1 MISFKDNNIYTS
13 IPEKLDQEYFESIVK
28 KDNIII
34 ERIISKG
41 HITPKGEWYDQDK
54 DEWVMLLQGQALILF
69 DYPKKEVMLFEGDY
83 LLIPA
88 HSRHRVEWTLPDVN
102 TLWLAIHF

>member
-54 DEWVMLLQGQALILF
+54 DEWVILLRGQALVLF
-69 DYPKKEVMLFEGDY
+69 ELPEKEVMLFEGDY

-102 TLWLAIHF
+102 TFWLAIHF